1 MDNVT
6 TQQTRRRCVLNRPT
20 AAPVKTQELL
30 FIEEQKRV
38 REKWND
44 KEGHRLRVN
53 FYKAFV
59 LSSDSYEECLNRFQA
74 RLRVVQER
82 IMHFLNVKIKEN
94 RTLLPTNLLPSN
106 RFDSFYVIMK
116 YGEYIR
122 VDEMKYFKMYCI
134 VNMLEEEEK
143 DLYRYMNVFM
153 QHCDAQGPYNNL

>member
-6 TQQTRRRCVLNRPT
+6 TQQARRRCGFKCPT
-20 AAPVKTQELL
+20 AAPIKTHESL

-82 IMHFLNVKIKEN
+82 IMHFLNVRFDEN

-106 RFDSFYVIMK
+106 RFDPFYVSRK

-134 VNMLEEEEK
+134 VNMLEDEEK
-143 DLYRYMNVFM
+143 DLYKYMNVFRER
-153 QHCDAQGPYNNL
+153 CDVQGPYNNL